1 MATNP
6 RPPWQSRVTFEP
18 DKMGGKACI
27 RGLRLP
33 VATVLRC
40 FASGMTRDEI
50 LADYP
55 ALEPADLDATLDY
68 AAALADDRVSTLRPT
83 GS

>member
-27 RGLRLP
+27 RGLRMP

-55 ALEPADLDATLDY
+55 ALEAADLDASFY
-68 AAALADDRVSTLRPT
+68 FAASLSR
-83 GS
+83 